1 MTDAAADMKNT
12 DVLRYLAAR
21 FEFEPLPHYAMIA
34 IALCGED
41 KSLPAFARGSLHWL
55 AWRFIEDDEGKP
67 RGVFPAL
74 GSNEDKASDQW
85 RRAEDC
91 ALLLTDEAAAFKQ
104 QEHRLWLV
112 EEVERRREAGL
123 SLVQI
128 FADLELESGEA
139 DHALERRWRS
149 IVGQRSGFTGEIPVA
164 LLPSGEIAF
173 RAVKART

>member
-1 MTDAAADMKNT
+1 MNSA

-34 IALCGED
+34 VALCGED
-41 KSLPAFARGSLHWL
+41 EPLPPFVRGSLHWL
-55 AWRFIEDDEGKP
+55 AWRFIEDDAGKP
-67 RGVFPAL
+67 RGVFPAF

-91 ALLLTDEAAAFKQ
+91 ALFLTDEAAAFEQ
-104 QEHRLWLV
+104 QERRLWLV
-112 EEVERRREAGL
+112 EQIEKRRDAGL

-128 FADLELESGEA
+128 FADLELESGDA
-139 DHALERRWRS
+139 DHVLERRWRS
-149 IVGQRSGFTGEIPVA
+149 IIGQRSGLADEIPVA
-164 LLPSGEIAF
+164 LLPNGEIAF

>member
-1 MTDAAADMKNT
+1 MKKAN
-12 DVLRYLAAR
+12 VLDYLAAR

-34 IALCGED
+34 VALCGED
-41 KSLPAFARGSLHWL
+41 EPLPEFARGSLHWL

-67 RGVFPAL
+67 RGTFPAL

-91 ALLLTDEAAAFKQ
+91 ALFLTDEAAAFKQ

-112 EEVERRREAGL
+112 EQVEKRRDAGL

-128 FADLELESGEA
+128 FADLELESGDA
-139 DHALERRWRS
+139 DHVLERRWRS
-149 IVGQRSGFTGEIPVA
+149 IIGQRSGFADEIPVA
-164 LLPSGEIAF
+164 LLPNGEIAF

>member
-1 MTDAAADMKNT
+1 MKKA

-34 IALCGED
+34 VALCGED
-41 KSLPAFARGSLHWL
+41 EPLPPFARGSLHWL

-67 RGVFPAL
+67 RGMFPSL
-74 GSNEDKASDQW
+74 TSNEDKASDQW

-91 ALLLTDEAAAFKQ
+91 ALFLTDEDAAIKR

-112 EEVERRREAGL
+112 EEVERRRDAGL

-128 FADLELESGEA
+128 FADLELETDEP
-139 DHALERRWRS
+139 DHILERRWRS
-149 IVGQRSGFTGEIPVA
+149 IIEQRSGFAGEIPVA
-164 LLPSGEIAF
+164 LLPDGEIAF
-173 RAVKART
+173 RAIKART